1 MNDDT
6 VCRVK
11 DVTAS
16 IATLVRLGLVVK
28 LDDVGPDGQ
37 STYRTTGAHPH
48 APVEVSPH
56 APVQARPIDPYS
68 LTGLRMRGYLVM
80 EGKTAADDRVMIDG
94 GYYRIT
100 AAREH
105 GLI

>member
-11 DVTAS
+11 EITAS
-16 IATLVRLGLVVK
+16 IATLIRLGLVRK
-28 LDDVGPDGQ
+28 LDVVGPDGL
-37 STYRTTGAHPH
+37 STYLTTGAHPH
-48 APVEVSPH
+48 VPTEVSPQA
-56 APVQARPIDPYS
+56 APSAKPIDPYS
-68 LTGLRMRGYLVM
+68 LTGLRLRGYQVM
-80 EGKTAADDRVMIDG
+80 EGETAADDRVMIDG

-100 AAREH
+100 AAREN